1 MKRSTDEIR
10 YLILKTLIKNQKGN
24 IEAVRKE
31 INTGLQS
38 ILNNVE
44 DLEIFGFV
52 KLKETT
58 TGKRKYRELEIT
70 KEGGNF
76 FEIIRK
82 KFEEH

>member
-1 MKRSTDEIR
+1 MKRTTDEIR
-10 YLILKTLIKNQKGN
+10 YLILKTLIKKRKGN
-24 IEAVRKE
+24 IEAVREE
-31 INTGLQS
+31 INTGLPS

-58 TGKRKYRELEIT
+58 VGKRKYRELEIT
-70 KEGGNF
+70 KEGENF